1 MKVTLATNGG
11 LGAGLQLGRRPLVVD
26 DTRVSNA
33 DARRLAVLVD
43 AARAE
48 APSAEASRPAPDA
61 MSYTITVEDDSQ
73 PMVLQRSDNTMSL
86 AFAELLD
93 WLSRHGPTDQPGRT
107 S

>member
-61 MSYTITVEDDSQ
+61 MSYTITVEDGG
-73 PMVLQRSDNTMSL
+73 RSTALTQSEAAMSP
-86 AFAELLD
+86 AFAALLG
-93 WLSRHGPTDQPGRT
+93 WLEEHIAEQ
-107 S
+107 